1 MAKPSLR
8 QSLENVDQKEQSKDM
23 MKEEMEALMRRKV
36 SAMKLD
42 VQKQMRSEKE
52 HAERS
57 ERRQEREMHSDIEVL
72 RKRLLH
78 QREHMESEIVQ
89 LSTKEHHYKSED
101 EKDADNDADTA
112 ARFKQL
118 QYSTQVRM
126 TATTASK
133 VKRRTDKT
141 ERKRESALKEEV
153 KTLKAKF
160 VQEKANIK
168 AQTPAPLQLASSVQ
182 SASVHPAG
190 TKIEDQKRRN
200 IEQIEHGYF
209 KHFISADDA
218 REKMAH
224 FVVEHH
230 ARKAADT
237 LQEQIG
243 RMRAREAKAEAAV
256 QVAHLLPA
264 VRKMQTLAQPE
275 QTLVGVLP
283 KSMEQSSKELSP
295 ATGTALPA
303 AESATF
309 KIATAAA
316 VASLAVPPVVAP
328 SPFTASVSFSGAAK
342 SEEEQHSANE
352 DSQLKTKLES
362 AIAQRDAAEAE
373 AEGFLLEAKNRQL
386 AVLENELAL
395 NQRVVVLRE
404 MQEDAADRGL
414 MLPAL
419 IQQQDNQVFALDGS
433 QAPLPLSP
441 SLDTAGIDWPV
452 SQDSTY
458 AQPSLAVNQDARA
471 MKFGDRMVAKL
482 SPLQAS
488 DMGSVP
494 EHTSASVDTQ
504 RANADSLEYASASWD
519 QQSSASGQSFADRL
533 EKQRPQAITHTQ
545 ARLRLAIKPAV
556 VNVAH
561 RHVPVSSSEMGGV
574 AVDRVPEWSPRVKA
588 LEDRAVTAGY
598 HLVPL
603 DAHYLHVSDVARRS
617 AIAMAQPHGVDTA
630 AKMLAHTATLT
641 APKGRQT
648 LASIKPTQPSN
659 VVRTSVVQAKAAT
672 HEDSTHED
680 IQDKPLKNHIPNKH
694 TAGTNLTSEEQQKL
708 AQGDESPVANAPDG
722 LNGASMLDQIG
733 ITYTPSL
740 IKALTVC
747 HFCRLLG
754 SFAK

>member
-1 MAKPSLR
+1 VAKPSLR

-168 AQTPAPLQLASSVQ
+168 AQTSAHLQLASSVQ

-190 TKIEDQKRRN
+190 TKIEDQKRRK

-224 FVVEHH
+224 FVVEHQ

-237 LQEQIG
+237 LADTLEQKIG
-243 RMRAREAKAEAAV
+243 RMRAREAKAEAAVQVAHEAGV

-283 KSMEQSSKELSP
+283 KSMEQLSIELSP

-316 VASLAVPPVVAP
+316 VASSAVPPVVAP
-328 SPFTASVSFSGAAK
+328 SPSTASVSFSGAAK

-373 AEGFLLEAKNRQL
+373 AEGFLLEAKNRQI

-404 MQEDAADRGL
+404 MQEDASDRGL

-419 IQQQDNQVFALDGS
+419 IQQQDNQGFALDGS

-441 SLDTAGIDWPV
+441 SPDTASIDWPA
-452 SQDSTY
+452 SQDSKY
-458 AQPSLAVNQDARA
+458 AQPALAVNQDAGA
-471 MKFGDRMVAKL
+471 MKFGDRTVANV

-488 DMGSVP
+488 YMGSVA
-494 EHTSASVDTQ
+494 EHTSASVDT
-504 RANADSLEYASASWD
+504 
-519 QQSSASGQSFADRL
+519 
-533 EKQRPQAITHTQ
+533 
-545 ARLRLAIKPAV
+545 
-556 VNVAH
+556 
-561 RHVPVSSSEMGGV
+561 
-574 AVDRVPEWSPRVKA
+574 RV
-588 LEDRAVTAGY
+588 
-598 HLVPL
+598 
-603 DAHYLHVSDVARRS
+603 RR
-617 AIAMAQPHGVDTA
+617 
-630 AKMLAHTATLT
+630 
-641 APKGRQT
+641 
-648 LASIKPTQPSN
+648 
-659 VVRTSVVQAKAAT
+659 
-672 HEDSTHED
+672 
-680 IQDKPLKNHIPNKH
+680 
-694 TAGTNLTSEEQQKL
+694 
-708 AQGDESPVANAPDG
+708 
-722 LNGASMLDQIG
+722 
-733 ITYTPSL
+733 
-740 IKALTVC
+740 
-747 HFCRLLG
+747 
-754 SFAK
+754 